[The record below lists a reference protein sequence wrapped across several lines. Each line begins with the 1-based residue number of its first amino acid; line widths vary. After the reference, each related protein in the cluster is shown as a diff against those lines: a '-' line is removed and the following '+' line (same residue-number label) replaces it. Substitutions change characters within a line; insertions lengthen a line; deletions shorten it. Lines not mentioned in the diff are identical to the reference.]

1 MSCQVTCYDCFIMRS
16 RFLVLAVCL
25 LALGLVSLARAQET
39 GGSMGGESFSSGSS
53 GGGSDSGSS
62 SYDSRSSSYSGGGSS
77 SSGGGGAGDGQV
89 FLYVFGG
96 LLVVFL
102 VLAPFAKSQPAGGTA
117 GAEMFLSW
125 LVLGIDW
132 HARRELQ
139 GTLAALATRKLGGTA
154 EGRARMLREV
164 VLALER
170 AELSWLYVACDQEPP
185 ARAAKAQSAFLAACH
200 KARSRFRR
208 ELIRSEGGELAT
220 EAAGPMES
228 RPEEGAGT
236 VVVSLILVTRQP
248 VAGRTGMTD
257 AGEISAALAD
267 RAGVTSQELVAIEI
281 VWSPAAED
289 DRMSTAELEQHYPEL
304 VLIDPESIAGRIFCS
319 YCGGVFAMEL
329 LSCPHCGAAVDEGD
343 RTRQQGPHG

>member
-1 MSCQVTCYDCFIMRS
+1 MRS

-25 LALGLVSLARAQET
+25 LAIGLVSLAQAQET
-39 GGSMGGESFSSGSS
+39 GGSMGGANFSSGSS
-53 GGGSDSGSS
+53 GGGSNSGSSGHGSGSS
-62 SYDSRSSSYSGGGSS
+62 SYSGGSS

-96 LLVVFL
+96 LLLFFL
-102 VLAPFAKSQPAGGTA
+102 VLAPFAKNQPAGGVA
-117 GAEMFLSW
+117 GSEMFLSS

-139 GTLAALATRKLGGTA
+139 RKLAALAEQKLGGTA
-154 EGRARMLREV
+154 EGRARMLHEV
-164 VLALER
+164 LLELER
-170 AELSWLYVACDQEPP
+170 AELSWLYVACEEPQSLSP
-185 ARAAKAQSAFLAACH
+185 AAVESAFRAACH
-200 KARSRFRR
+200 TARSRFHR
-208 ELIRSEGGELAT
+208 ELIRNEGVELAT
-220 EAAGPMES
+220 EAAAPMAV

-236 VVVSLILVTRQP
+236 VVVSLILVTRRP
-248 VAGRTGMTD
+248 VAGRSGMTD

-267 RAGVTSQELVAIEI
+267 RAGVTSLELVAIEV

-304 VLIDPESIAGRIFCS
+304 ALIDPESIAGRIFCS